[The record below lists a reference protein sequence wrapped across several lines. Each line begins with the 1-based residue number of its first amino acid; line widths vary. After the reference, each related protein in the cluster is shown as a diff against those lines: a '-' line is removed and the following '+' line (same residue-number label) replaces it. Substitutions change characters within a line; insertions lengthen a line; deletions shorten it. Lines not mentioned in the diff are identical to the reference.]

1 MQQSMQRIEEDLAA
15 RSVWRTGGRSRTM
28 WRSTLPAPR
37 RFVYADG
44 DINIHRLTGRIL
56 REGQYIS
63 GGIKAHVSRMQHAHA
78 VVMHQ
83 FDRSARHSETKQ
95 RNDSFNT
102 SRKPGT
108 IGNRKRCQRVPS
120 EFHGMWYAR
129 PA

>member
-1 MQQSMQRIEEDLAA
+1 MQRIEKDLAA

-56 REGQYIS
+56 REGQYIR

-83 FDRSARHSETKQ
+83 FNRSALHSETKQ
-95 RNDSFNT
+95 RNDSFNGCG
-102 SRKPGT
+102 KPRA
-108 IGNRKRCQRVPS
+108 IGN
-120 EFHGMWYAR
+120 
-129 PA
+129 

>member
-1 MQQSMQRIEEDLAA
+1 
-15 RSVWRTGGRSRTM
+15 M

-63 GGIKAHVSRMQHAHA
+63 GRIKPHVSRVQHAHA

-83 FDRSARHSETKQ
+83 FDRSARHSEPKQ
-95 RNDSFNT
+95 RNDPFNGCG
-102 SRKPGT
+102 KPSP
-108 IGNRKRCQRVPS
+108 IGNGKRRQRVPS
-120 EFHGMWYAR
+120 EFHGMWCAVL
-129 PA
+129 A

>member
-1 MQQSMQRIEEDLAA
+1 MHARVGVCIAVIVTSGMQQSMQRIEEDLAA

-44 DINIHRLTGRIL
+44 DINIHRLTRRVL

-63 GGIKAHVSRMQHAHA
+63 GGVKPHVSRMQHAHA

-83 FDRSARHSETKQ
+83 FDRSARHRETKQ
-95 RNDSFNT
+95 RHDPVNAGS
-102 SRKPGT
+102 KPGA
-108 IGNRKRCQRVPS
+108 IGN
-120 EFHGMWYAR
+120 
-129 PA
+129 